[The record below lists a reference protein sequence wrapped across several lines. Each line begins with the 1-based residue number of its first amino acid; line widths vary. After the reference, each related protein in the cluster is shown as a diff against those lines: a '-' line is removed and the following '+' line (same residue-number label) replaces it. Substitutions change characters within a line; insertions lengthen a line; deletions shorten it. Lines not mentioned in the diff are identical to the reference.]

1 MKILITGNM
10 GYVGPVL
17 VRHLRENYPDA
28 DLNGLDLGY
37 FGSCL
42 SCRTIVPECRLNRQH
57 FADVRNF
64 PAGAVVGYRRSGLLG
79 GAIERSYE

>member
-37 FGSCL
+37 FGTCL
-42 SCRTIVPECRLNRQH
+42 SCRTIVPGMPAESTIFCRC
-57 FADVRNF
+57 A
-64 PAGAVVGYRRSGLLG
+64 
-79 GAIERSYE
+79 